1 MQETKEKEHEERNC
15 EKIDVCRKV
24 SLKMRN
30 GIILGAGKRSGNV
43 ESKESMHHHFALTT
57 VEATKKNIKK
67 LPSICMLSVD
77 LEF

>member
-1 MQETKEKEHEERNC
+1 MT
-15 EKIDVCRKV
+15 
-24 SLKMRN
+24 N

-77 LEF
+77 FEY